1 MFEMPGLSD
10 GGGGYAVLE
19 RMEGEVPGYLSYSA
33 DEGEVV
39 CVFEGVGAAEEFY
52 DRWKAQIP
60 STDWRVVKLGN
71 EDLADVLKNF
81 DLVVVNPNPVPGS
94 QEYLYWR
101 DDFLASLGG
110 RG

>member
-1 MFEMPGLSD
+1 MFDTS

-33 DEGEVV
+33 QEGEVV
-39 CVFEGVGAAEEFY
+39 CVFEGFGEAEDFY
-52 DRWKAQIP
+52 ERWQAQIP
-60 STDWRVVKLGN
+60 GGGWRAVGIGKD
-71 EDLADVLKNF
+71 DLVDVLKNF

-101 DDFLASLGG
+101 DDFLDSLGG
-110 RG
+110 GG